1 MMGAAHAN
9 IGGVVM
15 SPSTDVKL
23 NGTAGT
29 IGFTSAPSDEK
40 GFNSGSGLGMLAGG
54 PARLG
59 GVPDANSNAL
69 TVQKRL
75 PKEETV

>member
-1 MMGAAHAN
+1 MMGAAHA
-9 IGGVVM
+9 GLAGSGTSDAKLTGPGV
-15 SPSTDVKL
+15 
-23 NGTAGT
+23 AG
-29 IGFTSAPSDEK
+29 GFTAATTDEK
-40 GFNSGSGLGMLAGG
+40 GYNGGSSGLGMG

-59 GVPDANSNAL
+59 GGVPDANTNAL